1 MAHQSPIITV
11 AVTGAF
17 GDRSNENLP
26 ITPQAIANSALEA
39 HQAGAAIA
47 HIHVRDIQT
56 GAPSMKLEYY
66 QKVVDII
73 RARSDM
79 IINLSTGA
87 GARFAPTIDDPVGF
101 DSSSTLCGPL
111 KRVDHVLK
119 LKPEICSLDIG
130 SINFG
135 NHIFANCLPHV
146 ELMAEKIHAA
156 GVKAEMEIFDLG
168 QIEIAKYLIEAHQ
181 FHHPPL
187 FQICMGIRWG
197 VPAKPENMIF
207 FKNALPPNSV
217 WSAFG
222 ISSQAFNMLA
232 QAVLLGGN
240 VRIGLEDTLY
250 LGKGVYAKSNREL
263 VEKAVQIMA
272 LLGRKPASV
281 EEAKKRLMITS

>member
-39 HQAGAAIA
+39 HQAGAAVA

-66 QKVVDII
+66 QEVVDII

-111 KRVDHVLK
+111 KRVDHVLQ

-146 ELMAEKIHAA
+146 ELMAQKIHAA

-181 FHHPPL
+181 IHQPSL

-207 FKNALPPNSV
+207 LKNALPANSV

-222 ISSQAFNMLA
+222 ISSHSFSMLA

-250 LGKGVYAKSNREL
+250 LAKGVYAKSNREL
-263 VEKAVQIMA
+263 VQKAVQIMA

-281 EEAKKRLMITS
+281 EEAKKRLMITD